1 MEIYSKINVEK
12 NAIKGYVDNIKK
24 RGGTA
29 TIKEKNGK
37 YIVEYY
43 FPDKNNINI
52 YKSSV
57 HLRKLNEQ
65 EYDKF
70 ISNLNKAQDNS
81 TQAKNSYGNKS
92 AVDKFYNLKTNYI
105 IRSINNAKKLGVYVF
120 YNSHEGII
128 YFNSPVGQISFHQDI
143 NIEKFKNII
152 VDDNNY
158 EWDGIRDV
166 QQKLYFLEKNK
177 EANISTYI
185 KFRENKSKEMKIEW
199 MKKGYEEETKR
210 LILFYKNSIQ

>member
-1 MEIYSKINVEK
+1 MEIYSKIHVEK

-43 FPDKNNINI
+43 FPNKNNINI

-70 ISNLNKAQDNS
+70 VSNLNKAQDNS
-81 TQAKNSYGNKS
+81 TQAKNSDGNER
-92 AVDKFYNLKTNYI
+92 DKLYKLKTHYI

-128 YFNSPVGQISFHQDI
+128 YFNSPVGQISFHQYS

-166 QQKLYFLEKNK
+166 GHKLYFLEKNK

-185 KFRENKSKEMKIEW
+185 KFRENKSKEINVEW
-199 MKKGYEEETKR
+199 MKKNYEEDTKR